1 MKIGISVNDLIP
13 SQLSY
18 YLTKNINEKC
28 SDSVDHDFVIFFENL
43 SGKITEPNFG
53 MMNTTEIWSFQGHL
67 ITTSISTTLTA
78 IKSMSPSEKYFYVWD
93 LEWLRDRGKNFEYN
107 IPAFIDKDIK
117 LIARSETHA
126 KAIKNYCNRDVI
138 GIVEDFN
145 LDQLIGVIKENE
157 LCRTE

>member
-43 SGKITEPNFG
+43 SGKIIEP
-53 MMNTTEIWSFQGHL
+53 
-67 ITTSISTTLTA
+67 ISTTLTA